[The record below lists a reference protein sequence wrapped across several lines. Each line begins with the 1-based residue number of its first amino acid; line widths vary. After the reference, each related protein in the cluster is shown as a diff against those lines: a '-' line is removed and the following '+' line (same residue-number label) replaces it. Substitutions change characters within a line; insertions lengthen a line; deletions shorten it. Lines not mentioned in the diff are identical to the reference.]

1 MNPDTSRV
9 PFTPLDEA
17 VHLLDTASEPWSV
30 QLELEISGHLEE
42 ARLRKAVAWAL
53 DRHPMA
59 RARQVPA
66 RRTDRTYMWEIA
78 PNADVDPLKLV
89 DCGHED
95 AVDAVR
101 AELQSLPFG
110 LEEAPPFRLRLAR
123 RPVGDILMMNSN
135 HAALDGF
142 GSLRVLTSVARA
154 YRGDED
160 PQPEVDLAEARDV
173 NRIIGTDSPEQAR
186 RRAVLAEKARDL
198 LNRPCRIGSQNGEN
212 RAGYGFHHVSRPLPE
227 APEPFTVNDLLLA
240 ALHQSVA
247 GWNQEHGLRCRRIS
261 VLVPVNLRP
270 SDWREEVAT
279 NLVLEARVATSADDR
294 ETPRSALEAVGR
306 QTRQLKE
313 GDAAAVFALLGHFPR
328 LPLWTRERLSSMLWL
343 TGNRLVDTAVLSNLG
358 ALDDPP
364 DFGPG
369 AGPVTAVWF
378 SAPARMPCGLS
389 LGVAT
394 VGDQLCL
401 TFRYRHPLWSATAA
415 AAFAER
421 YLVELDVLVREGACE
436 G

>member
-1 MNPDTSRV
+1 MGHNTTRV

-30 QLELEISGHLEE
+30 QLELELSGHLEE
-42 ARLRKAVAWAL
+42 ARLRKAVAWAV

-66 RRTDRTYMWEIA
+66 RRTDRGYRWEIA
-78 PNADVDPLKLV
+78 PGADIDPLKVV
-89 DCGHED
+89 DCGHEG
-95 AVDAVR
+95 AADAVR

-123 RPVGDILMMNSN
+123 RPTGDILMMNAN

-160 PQPEVDLAEARDV
+160 PQAEVDLAEARDV
-173 NRIIGTDSPEQAR
+173 YRIIGTDRPQQAR
-186 RRAVLAEKARDL
+186 RRLVLAEKARDL
-198 LNRPCRIGSQNGEN
+198 VYRPCRIGSQNGDD
-212 RAGYGFHHVSRPLPE
+212 RPGYGFHHVSRPPVE

-247 GWNQEHGLRCRRIS
+247 GWNQEHGRSCRRIS

-270 SDWREEVAT
+270 SDWRDEVAT
-279 NLVLEARVATSADDR
+279 NLVLEARVATSAEDR
-294 ETPRSALEAVGR
+294 ATPGSVLEAVGR

-313 GDAAAVFALLGHFPR
+313 GDAAALFALLGHFPR
-328 LPLWTRERLSSMLWL
+328 LPLWTRERLSSLLWL

-358 ALDDPP
+358 ALEDPP

-369 AGPVTAVWF
+369 AGPATAVWF

-394 VGDQLCL
+394 VADKLCL
-401 TFRYRHPLWSATAA
+401 TFRYRHPLWSAAA
-415 AAFAER
+415 AGAFVER
-421 YLVELDVLVREGACE
+421 YLVELDVLAREGACA